1 VARFFEARLPDT
13 FSETFVYLGCM
24 CFREWK
30 LENTILLFGTIAWY
44 MYACFTKWCGV
55 CRVWCRRVL
64 ESKGNG
70 GPCCDILWTKKSFWP
85 NQTVS
90 QCPQSMQVCEAAKE
104 MRGRGTHNVRRP
116 KKAC

>member
-1 VARFFEARLPDT
+1 MRVWLAFSRLDSPT
-13 FSETFVYLGCM
+13 RFSETFVYLGCM
-24 CFREWK
+24 RFREWK

-70 GPCCDILWTKKSFWP
+70 GPCCDNFVDKKELLAQP
-85 NQTVS
+85 NRVPMS
-90 QCPQSMQVCEAAKE
+90 AIYASM
-104 MRGRGTHNVRRP
+104 
-116 KKAC
+116 